1 MTKNGMVLEGFE
13 RTDILKQ
20 ALPPLAK
27 KLGVSKTRAWGMLAR
42 HQQTIARKIARGEE
56 PAIRHEVNRFWDRHR
71 KYFPALGLSCLLR
84 CKGPSSLPAATY
96 HQLIC
101 LSHLDG
107 IFYQEGLKIAEEKR
121 HREGEARIARAQAIE
136 AEVAIE
142 RKPTLWERFVRF
154 LNRCFRF

>member
-27 KLGVSKTRAWGMLAR
+27 KLGVSKTKAWEILER
-42 HQQTIARKIARGEE
+42 NRETILCKIARWEE
-56 PAIRHEVNRFWDRHR
+56 SAIRQEVNLFWDRHR
-71 KYFPALGLSCLLR
+71 KEFPALGLNSLLR
-84 CKGPSSLPAATY
+84 CKGPSALPAATY